1 MEQLASFSTKLILTQ
16 LIQLT
21 HDQNLRDSSIEIY
34 SENVLAFIVFLVLSQ
49 VQ

>member
-1 MEQLASFSTKLILTQ
+1 MEQLVSFRTKLILTQ

-21 HDQNLRDSSIEIY
+21 HDQNLRDSYIEIY
-34 SENVLAFIVFLVLSQ
+34 SESVLAFNVSLVLFP